1 MTKDLT
7 NSSVHRQNILN
18 NPYAL
23 QEIEKATR
31 ISGIPFEGKSVV
43 LKEQVAAFFE
53 VTPRTVD
60 NYIEKYGD
68 ELRQNGYEVIRGNR
82 LKALKLEI
90 SARDDNETDFVT
102 KTTVLGIFDFRAWK
116 VLKNRLNKEGS
127 ESVTKCNRLKLEA
140 ADGKKYLT
148 DVANPETLLRL
159 IQSVPSP
166 KP

>member
-68 ELRQNGYEVIRGNR
+68 ELRRNGYEVIRGNR
-82 LKALKLEI
+82 LKTLKLEI
-90 SARDDNETDFVT
+90 SARGDNETDFVI
-102 KTTVLGIFDFRAWK
+102 KTNVLGIFDFRAF
-116 VLKNRLNKEGS
+116 LNLAMLMVES
-127 ESVTKCNRLKLEA
+127 ERA
-140 ADGKKYLT
+140 R
-148 DVANPETLLRL
+148 LLRQAKQNHQCL
-159 IQSVPSP
+159 AALVARLHFSTSMAPASCALA
-166 KP
+166 